1 MFSTQPFELLL
12 KLPLIIIFYGVLQMS
27 FFKDLSEQRKGL
39 WIFIPLL
46 GLYVFS
52 YFQRS
57 AVPGQLFDQF
67 SKEGFSAE
75 QIATISASFI
85 LVYSLS
91 QLVVGM
97 MADKFS
103 GVRVVL
109 VGGLLLGI
117 GSVFM
122 PLCKSLA
129 MINLCRVIMGLGGST
144 MYLCLVKETDR
155 LFGRKNFS
163 VFLGIIYCVG
173 YAGGLFGTLPFVWLC
188 SIFYWRN
195 ILLVIG
201 GLSLI
206 AYFFF
211 VSVIAVR
218 REPFPPVSRMSFTFK
233 PLFAI
238 ARNPYSWLMLFC
250 SSVNFGMYYT
260 IQSFCGKKFLE
271 DCGNFSSEAA
281 AAVIMFL
288 TLTCMFTIMSVGI
301 VIRLIGNRR
310 RPMMM
315 VASGINLFTSI
326 LMFMTLY
333 FGLPPWLYV
342 PGYLLYACSSGFAMA
357 YTMTGQ
363 EMNSRDLMT
372 TATGFN
378 NMGNYLF
385 VALGSWGIGKLLDTF
400 VSGSRIAGQA
410 VVYPKVAY
418 VTVFAVM
425 LGISVISFCLMFLSP
440 ETKGHYLHLKN
451 KFLE

>member
-1 MFSTQPFELLL
+1 M
-12 KLPLIIIFYGVLQMS
+12 G

-52 YFQRS
+52 YFQRL

-91 QLVVGM
+91 QLIVGM
-97 MADKFS
+97 LADKFS
-103 GVRVVL
+103 GVRVVMI
-109 VGGLLLGI
+109 GGLLLGI
-117 GSVFM
+117 GSVLM
-122 PLCKSLA
+122 PLFRSLA
-129 MINLCRVIMGLGGST
+129 MINFCRVIMGLGGST

-163 VFLGIIYCVG
+163 VFLGIIYSVG
-173 YAGGLFGTLPFVWLC
+173 YVGGIFGTLPFVWLC

-195 ILLVIG
+195 VLLVIG
-201 GLSLI
+201 ILSLL

-211 VSVIAVR
+211 VSVITIR
-218 REPFPPVSRMSFTFK
+218 REPFPPISQISFTFK
-233 PLFAI
+233 PLLAI
-238 ARNPYSWLMLFC
+238 ASNPYSWLMLFC
-250 SSVNFGMYYT
+250 SSVNFGMYYI

-288 TLTCMFTIMSVGI
+288 TLTCMFTIMGVGI
-301 VIRLIGNRR
+301 IIRLIGNRR

-315 VASGINLFTSI
+315 SASGINLFTSI
-326 LMFMTLY
+326 LMFATLY
-333 FGLPPWLYV
+333 FRLPSWLFV
-342 PGYLLYACSSGFAMA
+342 PGYLLYAFASGFAMA

-363 EMNSRDLMT
+363 EMNSRDIMT

-400 VSGSRIAGQA
+400 VSGSKVAGEA
-410 VVYPKVAY
+410 VVYPREAY
-418 VTVFAVM
+418 ITVFAIM
-425 LGISVISFCLMFLSP
+425 LGFSVVSFTLMFLAP
-440 ETKGHYLHLKN
+440 ETRGHYLHLKN
-451 KFLE
+451 KSL